1 MIFNLPP
8 ILGLLPLVL
17 YIILMLRGKDMNV
30 SVLVCVVLGAILTKQ
45 TPLAFAETLKG
56 SLSSFLSLIG
66 FIIVLGAGLGEVL
79 TRTSVAQNI
88 VYTVV
93 NRFNIKSQKAA
104 IIISMVISTLLV
116 SMLGTLSGANAM
128 IAPILIPI
136 VASLGITPNTLGVI
150 LHGAGAT
157 GLYIGPFVPP
167 VVTIMGLTGLSY
179 TQYMK
184 SAGIPLAIIVW
195 GSTLFMAIRTQ
206 KLTEGKFQYSKE
218 DALKDDFTPT
228 PIIKRATLVFVL
240 TMVAMLTYGIIM
252 KAGASYAI
260 LVMIV
265 CSLTTAIAGNLGFG
279 EGLTTMVQGASK
291 MFWMF
296 FMFVLFDP
304 FLNYVAES
312 GAFDALAGYMQPL
325 IDKGG
330 VVAFLMITTAI
341 GVFAVSGAGI
351 AQAKMTHDIFFPTA
365 MLFNVQMPI
374 WALVILVS
382 CQITF
387 FVTPT
392 VDMVGQ
398 MGLARSK
405 DIKAMLK
412 NGWVLTI
419 ITFIY
424 VFVRAL
430 LYSKM

>member
-116 SMLGTLSGANAM
+116 SMLGTLSGANAI

-184 SAGIPLAIIVW
+184 SAGH
-195 GSTLFMAIRTQ
+195 
-206 KLTEGKFQYSKE
+206 
-218 DALKDDFTPT
+218 
-228 PIIKRATLVFVL
+228 
-240 TMVAMLTYGIIM
+240 
-252 KAGASYAI
+252 
-260 LVMIV
+260 
-265 CSLTTAIAGNLGFG
+265 
-279 EGLTTMVQGASK
+279 
-291 MFWMF
+291 
-296 FMFVLFDP
+296 
-304 FLNYVAES
+304 FLWLSE
-312 GAFDALAGYMQPL
+312 
-325 IDKGG
+325 
-330 VVAFLMITTAI
+330 
-341 GVFAVSGAGI
+341 
-351 AQAKMTHDIFFPTA
+351 H
-365 MLFNVQMPI
+365 
-374 WALVILVS
+374 
-382 CQITF
+382 
-387 FVTPT
+387 
-392 VDMVGQ
+392 
-398 MGLARSK
+398 
-405 DIKAMLK
+405 K
-412 NGWVLTI
+412 N
-419 ITFIY
+419 
-424 VFVRAL
+424 
-430 LYSKM
+430 